1 MTRHTIVGRPFAHRD
16 RPTHRASRYSFDS
29 IPHAVHGRVMNLGQW
44 NNRSPAKLRVASE
57 IYSDAA
63 ADTLQ

>member
-44 NNRSPAKLRVASE
+44 NNRSPAKLRVG
-57 IYSDAA
+57 D
-63 ADTLQ
+63 LL